1 MAKAQQVSGA
11 WRALQRACSLVFAIC
26 GVSEVTPPFIP
37 VVLEAEAR
45 EAKKGL
51 WADPQPVPPWE
62 WRKRKERELADI
74 IAWC

>member
-1 MAKAQQVSGA
+1 MAKAEQVSSP

-26 GVSEVTPPFIP
+26 GVSEVAPTFIP

-51 WADPQPVPPWE
+51 WADTQPVPPWE
-62 WRKRKERELADI
+62 WRKRKERE
-74 IAWC
+74 